1 MAGGTIE
8 IGFLFSKIVTD
19 DIIENIKSKIENTFS
34 KIMYIDKSSKDYNYT
49 MIIFCMK
56 YNDLIKDNIKIEKE
70 YIDELHKMEE
80 KLILFVK
87 KYINEYPVDYIFIDT
102 NCSYNDKYLLKDVI
116 NENIYTIVCYYT
128 NNKFN
133 VRYAP
138 WLLDGLRKR
147 NNL

>member
-8 IGFLFSKIVTD
+8 IGFLFNKIVTD

-49 MIIFCMK
+49 MIIFCVQ
-56 YNDLIKDNIKIEKE
+56 YNDLIKDNIKTEKE

-128 NNKFN
+128 NNNFN

-138 WLLDGLRKR
+138 WLLDGLRER